1 MDYKT
6 MVSVIVNGSLLTF
19 IAYQIYQMN
28 AKLASITTNIINH
41 KELIDK
47 NNTEINA
54 IQIDLESTKI
64 SALEAKLKSQQALFE
79 IERFNRG

>member
-6 MVSVIVNGSLLTF
+6 MVSLIVNGSLLSF

-28 AKLASITTNIINH
+28 AKLASITTNVINH

-47 NNTEINA
+47 TNKEIND
-54 IQIDLESTKI
+54 IQSDLENTKI
-64 SALEAKLKSQQALFE
+64 NVLEAKLKSQQALFE
-79 IERFNRG
+79 IERFNRS